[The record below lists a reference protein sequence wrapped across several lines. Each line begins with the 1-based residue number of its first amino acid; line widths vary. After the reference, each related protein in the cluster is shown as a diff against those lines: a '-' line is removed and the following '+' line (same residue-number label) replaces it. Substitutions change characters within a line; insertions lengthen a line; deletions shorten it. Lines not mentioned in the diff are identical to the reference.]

1 MLLIRRKKKS
11 LISSF
16 DLGGGFFFLCVM
28 EIRNGVV
35 VCDDKVFGG
44 FERWR
49 REVGEVS
56 LSEVVVA
63 KS

>member
-1 MLLIRRKKKS
+1 
-11 LISSF
+11 
-16 DLGGGFFFLCVM
+16 M